1 LGQLK
6 KLEPPFP
13 QDSSSRPIKMIEQV
27 NKIEEAITKRRKVLY
42 ELDKQKNTGHYPV
55 FKPLDL
61 SGFQIGDDSCSY
73 VSFKGLMQSRN
84 DGALSMVWILR
95 PVRNQSALQGV
106 ERMLL
111 TFRVI
116 LSDRELEVLQ
126 LFGKRRSTK
135 SIFRDS

>member
-61 SGFQIGDDSCSY
+61 SGFQIGDD
-73 VSFKGLMQSRN
+73 R
-84 DGALSMVWILR
+84 I
-95 PVRNQSALQGV
+95 
-106 ERMLL
+106 
-111 TFRVI
+111 
-116 LSDRELEVLQ
+116 
-126 LFGKRRSTK
+126 
-135 SIFRDS
+135 